1 MYIYIHVPNY
11 WCKHPLTMAPS
22 NQDSLSLT
30 SNLLY
35 NKCTFMNA
43 TFVPPKSHG
52 YLHVHVS
59 VQALNLV
66 GVVRV
71 SDEDVHSL
79 LYTS

>member
-1 MYIYIHVPNY
+1 M
-11 WCKHPLTMAPS
+11 S
-22 NQDSLSLT
+22 
-30 SNLLY
+30 
-35 NKCTFMNA
+35 A